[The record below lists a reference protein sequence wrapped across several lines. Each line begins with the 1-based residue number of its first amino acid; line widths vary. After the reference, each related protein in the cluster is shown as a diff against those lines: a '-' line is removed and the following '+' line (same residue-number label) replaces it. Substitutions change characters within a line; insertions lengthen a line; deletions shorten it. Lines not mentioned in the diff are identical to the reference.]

1 MENII
6 RHIFSTFLQKM
17 IFIFVFACAFNLRGQ
32 DIHFSLTDLA
42 PLQLN
47 PAMAGVSTQLHATLH
62 SRTQWRAVPATIN
75 TLYASADFRFKSNSN
90 WKLIG
95 GIDAYNDKSGE
106 PTLFTNGINFYG
118 GSKIK
123 IGSNTSLSAAL
134 SVGFRQIS
142 IRPEN
147 GLWGSQFNGTEYDK
161 NINSGEVFSTL
172 QLSGMTSSAGV
183 VFNYSNSQGRR
194 VIQTKK
200 EFQFGLG
207 AYHLNR
213 PDNTF
218 LSAGTDHL
226 PIRFTAFTKGEFAI
240 KGKKS
245 AIMPA
250 IYYQR
255 QGKFQEIIFGTSVKY
270 LVRNPSQYTYFSPKF
285 NLGWGLFYRLN
296 DALIIK
302 SFIDWSDFS
311 IALAYDINSSL
322 LRTSSNL
329 RGALEFTL
337 RYTID

>member
-1 MENII
+1 MDKIFS
-6 RHIFSTFLQKM
+6 HIFRAFMQAM
-17 IFIFVFACAFNLRGQ
+17 IFIFVLVCGQSLRAQ
-32 DIHFSLTDLA
+32 DLHFSLTDLA

-47 PAMAGVSTQLHATLH
+47 PAMAGVSAQLHATLH
-62 SRTQWRAVPATIN
+62 SRTQWRAVPAPFN

-106 PTLFTNGINFYG
+106 PTLFTNALNFYA

-123 IGSNTSLSAAL
+123 TGTNTSLSAAL
-134 SVGFRQIS
+134 SIGYRQIS

-147 GLWGSQFNGTEYDK
+147 GMWGSQFDGTHYDQ
-161 NINSGEVFSTL
+161 NINSGELFSTL
-172 QLSGMTSSAGV
+172 QRSGITTGAGV

-200 EFQFGLG
+200 EFRFGAG

-213 PDNTF
+213 PDNSF
-218 LSAGTDHL
+218 LTEGTDRL
-226 PIRFTAFTKGEFAI
+226 PIRFTAFTNGEFAI

-255 QGKFQEIIFGTSVKY
+255 QGKFQEIIIGASVKY

-285 NLGWGLFYRLN
+285 NLGWGVFYRVN
-296 DALIIK
+296 DALLVK
-302 SFIDWSDFS
+302 SFIEWSNFS
-311 IALAYDINSSL
+311 LALAYDINSSL
-322 LRTSSNL
+322 LRTSSHL
-329 RGALEFTL
+329 RGALEFSL
-337 RYTID
+337 FYTID